1 MSDYYCW
8 RCHHPLKQL
17 ILPLSRREECGHCQA
32 DQHVCKMCVH
42 YLRGRCDED
51 RADTMSDPDKANF
64 CDYFQLRSGSST
76 SDAGLKLDKNEQ
88 AKAKLAALFGDPSPE
103 ATSSDEQLSS
113 SELAEKKLRGLLNQ
127 SGF

>member
-1 MSDYYCW
+1 
-8 RCHHPLKQL
+8 
-17 ILPLSRREECGHCQA
+17 
-32 DQHVCKMCVH
+32 
-42 YLRGRCDED
+42 
-51 RADTMSDPDKANF
+51 MSDPDKANF
-64 CDYFQLRSGSST
+64 CDYFKLRSGSST